1 MPREKAG
8 QPAFKPTDDERKLVE
23 QMTACGI
30 PQESQ
35 CLASAILVIPGC
47 GRWARGLDNGVYK
60 NAV

>member
-35 CLASAILVIPGC
+35 CLASAILVIPG
-47 GRWARGLDNGVYK
+47 
-60 NAV
+60 